1 MKCDEEVRCLVEH
14 ICIKNIH
21 KTTTEMKNKYQL
33 QISSELNKEISI
45 VVAKWQRIER
55 END

>member
-45 VVAKWQRIER
+45 VVAKDRKR
-55 END
+55 K